1 MNDPL
6 MPDRGARLRSTMA
19 PVVAAAGARLA
30 GIQAALERG
39 TTYSGELL
47 AARADLSAAAMAAT
61 RALCPML
68 APDRAAVPAAALA
81 HEIARQACEDAG
93 TELGASD
100 LTRDTLVFDALWTR
114 HQRPTFVLTA
124 SLAATLLLTDPG
136 RVQQSDVAWPF
147 PAFRIV
153 LPHPEPRIAFTGVD
167 GNQEVVARSIDVVS
181 WDLLGRTD
189 QTSVALPRLRQEDTF
204 RAEIEAFLL
213 EIRPLLNATPTPG
226 VCARVHGDGFL
237 SVYANW
243 PWTGDQNV
251 ESWLTA
257 RDAVGAPGNG
267 PLHDN
272 LTANDTDTRAL
283 ALCQR
288 LACNLAL
295 YLSSVR
301 ETDHTPVWTPASKT
315 TGKGRRWEVG
325 REVRIGP
332 EVRRAATEVA
342 AGRTAKAPAVRHI
355 VRGHFRNQACGA
367 KRLERRRIYVAPHWR
382 CPDNDTSTSRTY
394 KVT

>member
-1 MNDPL
+1 
-6 MPDRGARLRSTMA
+6 MA
-19 PVVAAAGARLA
+19 PVLAAAGARLA

-47 AARADLSAAAMAAT
+47 AARADLSTAAMAAT
-61 RALCPML
+61 RALCPTL

-100 LTRDTLVFDALWTR
+100 LTRDTLVFDDLWTR

-124 SLAATLLLTDPG
+124 SLTATLLLTDPG

-153 LPHPEPRIAFTGVD
+153 LPHPEPRISFTGVD
-167 GNQEVVARSIDVVS
+167 GAQEVVARSIDVVS
-181 WDLLGRTD
+181 WDLLGTNRND
-189 QTSVALPRLRQEDTF
+189 QTSVPLPRFSREDTL
-204 RAEIEAFLL
+204 RSEIETFLL
-213 EIRPLLNATPTPG
+213 SVQPLLNSPSTPG
-226 VCARVHGDGFL
+226 VCARVHGEGFL

-243 PWTGDQNV
+243 PWRGDQTV
-251 ESWLTA
+251 EAWLTA
-257 RDAVGAPGNG
+257 RDAVGPPSNG
-267 PLHDN
+267 PLSDN
-272 LTANDTDTRAL
+272 LTANDADARAL
-283 ALCQR
+283 AICQR

-301 ETDHTPVWTPASKT
+301 ETDGAPVWTAASKT

-367 KRLERRRIYVAPHWR
+367 GRLERRRLYVAPHWR
-382 CPDNDTSTSRTY
+382 CPDSDATTSRTY
-394 KVT
+394 KVI